1 VFPIRRRLRLASLA
15 AAVLGPFPA
24 PAQEQWPQRPVRII
38 VPYSPGAST
47 DNVSRRVAQ
56 ELSARLGQTV
66 LVENKT
72 GAMGTIGVA
81 EVARARPDGYT
92 LLGIDTGYVML
103 PHLVRS
109 LPYDASRDLV
119 PIAAYVFSP
128 LGVVVN
134 ASSPYRSLQDLVA
147 RARSE
152 PGRITF
158 GSGGVGTFPQLATED
173 LASRTGVTLLHVP
186 FRGAAEAVQALL
198 SNTIEMQIAS
208 PATVMGNLSA
218 GRLRMLAIGGDRRL
232 ALLPDVPT
240 FAEAGVEGFVLRNWI
255 GLWAPRGTPPGVVE
269 RLQSE
274 ILAAMRT
281 PEMKAY
287 AESIAAEP
295 RVVVGDE
302 FVRLLRDESARWK
315 AVIDRIGLVP
325 Q

>member
-1 VFPIRRRLRLASLA
+1 
-15 AAVLGPFPA
+15 
-24 PAQEQWPQRPVRII
+24 
-38 VPYSPGAST
+38 
-47 DNVSRRVAQ
+47 
-56 ELSARLGQTV
+56 
-66 LVENKT
+66 
-72 GAMGTIGVA
+72 
-81 EVARARPDGYT
+81 
-92 LLGIDTGYVML
+92 ML

-119 PIAAYVFSP
+119 PIGVFVFSP

-134 ASSPYRSLQDLVA
+134 ASSPYRSLQGLVA

-198 SNTIEMQIAS
+198 ADTIEMQIAS

-255 GLWAPRGTPPGVVE
+255 GLWAPRGTPPEVVE
-269 RLQSE
+269 RLRSE

-302 FVRLLRDESARWK
+302 FVRLLQDESARWK

>member
-1 VFPIRRRLRLASLA
+1 MFPIRRRLHLALLA
-15 AAVLGPFPA
+15 AAILGPFSA
-24 PAQEQWPQRPVRII
+24 AAQEQWPQRPVRIV
-38 VPYSPGAST
+38 VPYSLGVST
-47 DNVSRRVAQ
+47 DNVSRRIAQ
-56 ELSARLGQTV
+56 ELSARLGQAV

-81 EVARARPDGYT
+81 EVARARPDGHT

-109 LPYDASRDLV
+109 LPYDAARDLV

-134 ASSPYRSLQDLVA
+134 ASSPYRTLRDLIE

-173 LASRTGVTLLHVP
+173 LASRTGVALLHVP

-198 SNTIEMQIAS
+198 AGTIEMQIAS
-208 PATVMGNLSA
+208 PATVMGNLGA

-240 FAEAGVEGFVLRNWI
+240 FAEAGVDGFDLRNWI
-255 GLWAPRGTPPGVVE
+255 GLWAPRGTPPEVVE
-269 RLQSE
+269 RLRSE
-274 ILAAMRT
+274 ILAAMQT
-281 PEMKAY
+281 PGMRAY
-287 AESIAAEP
+287 AEGIAAEP

-302 FVRLLRDESARWK
+302 FVRLLHDESARWK